1 MKIKLFSAVAII
13 AALFAFSCSKGSSG
27 RDTFTVMTYN
37 IGSLSKYEG
46 CSAEGIASV
55 IKAENPVI
63 VGLNELDS
71 CNTRHNTYQLK
82 DIADALGS
90 WNCSFSKSLDY
101 KGGSY
106 GNGVVSKKPIIAS
119 YRIEL
124 PRFEGSE
131 IRSVA
136 VVETEDMV
144 FAATHLEHTS
154 RAVSR
159 SQAAII
165 NDWFAIHYT
174 GYDKPVILCGDL
186 NSAPSSPT
194 LIELGRLWNVL
205 SVDDPTHST
214 ENPRSCIDYILSFKT
229 AREVKVLDSKVVYKE
244 KGVNVARESDHFPV
258 MVRFK
263 VLPKKESLTFVHMT
277 DTQIGF
283 KDETPSWQLS
293 RDRMHAAVD
302 VVNAIHPAMA
312 FITGD
317 LINDAYDTLQNRI
330 YVEEKARF
338 TPSIPVYEVPG
349 NHDIRGYSEDK
360 HAHYMELR
368 GYDRFSI
375 EKEGHAFVG
384 FDTNCIK
391 DGAKKV
397 EEEQLEWL
405 EAELAKYAGA
415 KTLNIFIHCPI
426 IRENIY
432 EKEDYFN
439 FPMDKR
445 FKYISLFKKY
455 GVDAIY
461 AGHTHQDYYSEYE
474 GIKFITAGPVG
485 SPLKLGYTG
494 FNIVNIGPSGIIA
507 EFVATPVEGLSQRIT
522 F

>member
-1 MKIKLFSAVAII
+1 MKTKLFSALAIAI
-13 AALFAFSCSKGSSG
+13 LACSCAGKKSSEG
-27 RDTFTVMTYN
+27 TFTVMTYN

-55 IKAENPVI
+55 IKAEDPVL

-71 CNTRHNTYQLK
+71 CNTRHNTDQLK
-82 DIADALGS
+82 DIAEALGG
-90 WNCSFSKSLDY
+90 WNFSFSKSLDY
-101 KGGSY
+101 KGGAY
-106 GNGVVSKKPIIAS
+106 GNGVVSSKPIIAR

-154 RAVSR
+154 DAVSR

-186 NSAPSSPT
+186 NSTPTSST
-194 LIELGRLWNVL
+194 LIELRRLWNVL
-205 SVDDPTHST
+205 SVDQPTHST
-214 ENPRSCIDYILSFKT
+214 ENPRICIDYVLSFKT
-229 AREVKVLDSKVVYKE
+229 ARQVKVLDSKVVYEE
-244 KGVNVARESDHFPV
+244 KGINVARESDHFPV
-258 MVRFK
+258 MVKFK
-263 VLPKKESLTFVHMT
+263 VLPKQESLTFVHMT

-283 KDETPSWQLS
+283 KDETPFWQLS
-293 RDRMHAAVD
+293 RDRMNAAVD
-302 VVNAIHPAMA
+302 VVNAIHPSMA

-330 YVEEKARF
+330 YVEGKARF
-338 TPSIPVYEVPG
+338 NPSIPVYEVPG

-360 HAHYMELR
+360 HAHYMDLR

-375 EKEGHAFVG
+375 EKDGHAFVG

-397 EEEQLEWL
+397 EAAQLEWL
-405 EAELAKYAGA
+405 EGELAKYAGA
-415 KTLNIFIHCPI
+415 KSLNIFIHCPV

-432 EKEDYFN
+432 EKEYYFN

-445 FKYISLFKKY
+445 YKYISLFKKY
-455 GVDAIY
+455 GVDAVY

-507 EFVATPVEGLSQRIT
+507 EFVATPGEGLSQRIT